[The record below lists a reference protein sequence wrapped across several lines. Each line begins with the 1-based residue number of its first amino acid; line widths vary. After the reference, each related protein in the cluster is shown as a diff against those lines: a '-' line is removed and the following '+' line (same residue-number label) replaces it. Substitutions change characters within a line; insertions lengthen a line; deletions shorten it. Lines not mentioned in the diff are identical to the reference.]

1 MNIDEFLN
9 KWGYSPAR
17 GYGNALFDR
26 KDALLRDFTEVAE
39 EEILKKIQFGTAE
52 HPIKISAIAVIKI
65 IIKIRKLIRQLR
77 RKNDVLEKETTGN
90 NE

>member
-1 MNIDEFLN
+1 MSINEFLN

-17 GYGNALFDR
+17 GYGNALFDC

-52 HPIKISAIAVIKI
+52 HPIKISAILIIKI
-65 IIKIRKLIRQLR
+65 IIKIRKLIRQIR
-77 RKNDVLEKETTGN
+77 RKNDVLEEKS
-90 NE
+90 